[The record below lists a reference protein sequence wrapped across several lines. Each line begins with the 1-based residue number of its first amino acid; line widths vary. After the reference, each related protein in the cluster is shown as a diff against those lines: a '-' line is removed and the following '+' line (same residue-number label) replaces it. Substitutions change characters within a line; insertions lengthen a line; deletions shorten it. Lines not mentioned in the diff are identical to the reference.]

1 MDIKKLED
9 IEIKV
14 LENSLLSID
23 KLFWKLR
30 ISRDKEN
37 INELEFLIYE
47 FSNMVADIK
56 RIYTRNRYRVKT
68 EKDKKVI
75 EARETEKSDLST
87 TKKVNKEFA
96 NENGVIELQEM
107 IVEYFEDK
115 KKFII
120 RLADHISN
128 LRIRDLSDAK
138 RNDKSI

>member
-9 IEIKV
+9 IDIKS

-56 RIYTRNRYRVKT
+56 RIYTRNWYRVKT
-68 EKDKKVI
+68 EKDKKFI

-87 TKKVNKEFA
+87 TKKINKEFA
-96 NENGVIELQEM
+96 NENWVIELQEM

-115 KKFII
+115 RKFII

-138 RNDKSI
+138 RNDKI